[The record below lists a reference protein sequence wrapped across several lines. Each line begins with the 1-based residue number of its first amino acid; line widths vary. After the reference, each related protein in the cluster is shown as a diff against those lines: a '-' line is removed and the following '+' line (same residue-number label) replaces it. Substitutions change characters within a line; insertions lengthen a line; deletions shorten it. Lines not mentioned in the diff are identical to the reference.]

1 MLVKLL
7 KVIILSRFP
16 KSTILVILALD
27 AVMILISFP
36 GRNFSPVI
44 SPEFSL
50 LSTLYITFLVAISP
64 FNSRFNLITKS
75 DSDFLVMIPVDDR
88 ELITSLVLGY
98 FFVSMLFSAV
108 FVAWFVY
115 ALGLSGLIILPLLA
129 LTISSMAGAVYNLSL
144 KAKVGVSLS
153 LTAWFLSS
161 LAKFPLSPLSMFFG
175 FKLGYVFF
183 SALAITLLALAL
195 KRFNYTT
202 FSTLSYTPP
211 GKDEVKNEFT
221 FNSRNP
227 FILMLGRNLRIFELG
242 GRMNLFG
249 SYTYISRRIE
259 WWKILSVMI
268 GVAAVIA
275 LLDLLGVRAFLL
287 DFYVVIGLWI
297 FTISYAN
304 SAFISE
310 PIWLDMN
317 VMNPLE
323 FARYYVISKALSV
336 LLMLLPISLIFL
348 IVGKVGVFLS
358 LFLELP
364 LSSIT
369 IMSLYSRFYQ
379 VNFQNPMTFSPSRFL
394 VGFITVIP
402 LTGII
407 VLTLLPLPM
416 VMIGVT
422 AFELLISVPFLL
434 SRGYWER
441 VIEKIM
447 TS

>member
-1 MLVKLL
+1 
-7 KVIILSRFP
+7 
-16 KSTILVILALD
+16 
-27 AVMILISFP
+27 
-36 GRNFSPVI
+36 
-44 SPEFSL
+44 
-50 LSTLYITFLVAISP
+50 
-64 FNSRFNLITKS
+64 
-75 DSDFLVMIPVDDR
+75 
-88 ELITSLVLGY
+88 
-98 FFVSMLFSAV
+98 
-108 FVAWFVY
+108 
-115 ALGLSGLIILPLLA
+115 
-129 LTISSMAGAVYNLSL
+129 
-144 KAKVGVSLS
+144 
-153 LTAWFLSS
+153 
-161 LAKFPLSPLSMFFG
+161 
-175 FKLGYVFF
+175 
-183 SALAITLLALAL
+183 
-195 KRFNYTT
+195 
-202 FSTLSYTPP
+202 
-211 GKDEVKNEFT
+211 
-221 FNSRNP
+221 
-227 FILMLGRNLRIFELG
+227 
-242 GRMNLFG
+242 
-249 SYTYISRRIE
+249 E